1 LDGKHVVF
9 GHVLEGMDIV
19 TLMENVPKG
28 RSDKPTEAVTI
39 AKSGEVSRVPHSQK
53 RTALMILYSF
63 RSSTR
68 WTTLETRYLSVSS
81 SKPLPIPPPLHLHRT
96 LQSLSNHREEN
107 AKYYF

>member
-1 LDGKHVVF
+1 
-9 GHVLEGMDIV
+9 MDIV

-39 AKSGEVSRVPHSQK
+39 AKSGEVSGVIHVSK

-68 WTTLETRYLSVSS
+68 WTILETRYLSVSS
-81 SKPLPIPPPLHLHRT
+81 SKPLPHPLPPLHLHRT
-96 LQSLSNHREEN
+96 LLSHSNHREEN